1 MKIPFAIVLI
11 LMLTS
16 AAQAALTVDG
26 YREMQEKYGKDNEAI
41 DLQVRMYLD
50 GLLDGLFMGTS
61 DVPEDKRSWCIPDD
75 QQMTDE
81 LALKLF
87 EKELKL
93 RGGEYKEFSEL
104 GIQVPFS
111 LVMVDALQRAFPCKG
126 K

>member
-1 MKIPFAIVLI
+1 MTRTAIAFSFL
-11 LMLTS
+11 LAS
-16 AAQAALTVDG
+16 SAQAALTVDS
-26 YREMQEKYGKDNEAI
+26 YREMQDKYGKDNEAI

-50 GLLDGLFMGTS
+50 GLLDGLFMATS
-61 DVPEDKRSWCIPDD
+61 DLPENKRSWCIPDD

-81 LALKLF
+81 LALNLF
-87 EKELKL
+87 EKELKI
-93 RGGEYKEFSEL
+93 REAEYTEFSEL